1 MSSSLLVV
9 AVIIIIRT
17 GWRSLGAEVS
27 VDETTSTTTCIMGKE
42 WYLKLS
48 RICVVMSGFIRCQIC
63 WLIILEH
70 DKTGHA
76 KALDG
81 QGTIKEGRKD
91 VYLLMIISS
100 LREED
105 G

>member
-1 MSSSLLVV
+1 M

-76 KALDG
+76 EELDG
-81 QGTIKEGRKD
+81 QGTIKGRKD